1 MTLTKQPVLERSN
14 VYTTSKLDPP
24 EFQLHI
30 PQLKQVFGEYYHYYQ
45 HDYIKWAVVVSYQRN
60 PTDSKS
66 H

>member
-45 HDYIKWAVVVSYQRN
+45 HDYIK
-60 PTDSKS
+60 
-66 H
+66 